1 MNGWVPVSALVLFGE
16 IVSAA
21 ALTALGAA
29 FGGILFQWW
38 RAHGREEHLVH
49 VFRREM
55 QRAERKKVLL

>member
-1 MNGWVPVSALVLFGE
+1 MNNWELFGVA
-16 IVSAA
+16 IGSLI
-21 ALTALGAA
+21 ALNVGLV
-29 FGGILFQWW
+29 GGGLFFVWW